1 VPDGNEGPRTVTN
14 VSRAVAGATSY
25 PEPRQV
31 PIGDVPP
38 APGSAVARSDSERGG
53 NVSVD
58 TRQAGS
64 AGTVGDRYRLLECVA
79 GDPEGPAVAWRAWDG
94 VLNRPV
100 TLTVVR
106 PGGPAADGFLAHA
119 HAVSTVAHPS
129 LARVWD
135 AVDEGE
141 RAYVVSEWVTGT
153 PFTALLRDG
162 ALDAESA
169 AGTVARVADGVAAAH
184 GAGVAFGGVHPDHV
198 VVTGTGEVKL
208 AQVVGDGRAAV
219 TDDVRGLGA
228 LLYGALTAH
237 WPLAPT
243 GGAAALRPATTSS
256 GHLLSPRQVRAGVPE
271 DLSSLAVRALD
282 QGSPNGVR
290 SAAAMASVLGD
301 RVATA
306 APDDVFGLDQ
316 DERKRRPRWLT
327 LALPVGAGLVV
338 LALLGWLVGTA
349 LGGLPSLGN
358 DNRTAAAG
366 TPTSK
371 PVTQPP
377 LAAVRP
383 TDARLYDPEGDGK
396 EAAGVEDTTDGNP
409 DTSWR
414 TAHYKRNAAFGSLK
428 DGIGIEYDFGQP
440 VALRQVTVSTSQ
452 PGTQVQIRAGN
463 EPDASEPDDYPVV
476 ADTKTMA
483 SDDTFLIKSNTSARY
498 YIVWLT
504 QLVQDGPDQFQGSIS
519 EVTFKH

>member
-1 VPDGNEGPRTVTN
+1 
-14 VSRAVAGATSY
+14 
-25 PEPRQV
+25 
-31 PIGDVPP
+31 
-38 APGSAVARSDSERGG
+38 
-53 NVSVD
+53 VSVD

-79 GDPEGPAVAWRAWDG
+79 GDPEGPAVAWRAWDD

-301 RVATA
+301 RVTTA

-316 DERKRRPRWLT
+316 DDHKHRPRWLT

-338 LALLGWLVGTA
+338 LALIGWLVGTA
-349 LGGLPSLGN
+349 LGGLPSLGD
-358 DNRTAAAG
+358 DNNQASATGTTASKA
-366 TPTSK
+366 PTQ
-371 PVTQPP
+371 VP
-377 LAAVRP
+377 LVAVRP
-383 TDARLYDPEGDGK
+383 TDARLYDPDGDGQEGK
-396 EAAGVEDTTDGNP
+396 TIAEATDGNP

-414 TAHYKRNAAFGSLK
+414 TAHYRNRADLGGLK
-428 DGIGIEYDFGQP
+428 PGIGIEYDFGQP
-440 VALRQVTVSTSQ
+440 TSLRQITVSTSQ

-463 EPDASEPDDYPVV
+463 DPDASDPDDYPVV
-476 ADTKTMA
+476 SDTKTMQA
-483 SDDTFLIKSNTSARY
+483 NDTFAIKANTSARY
-498 YIVWLT
+498 YIVWMTRLAP
-504 QLVQDGPDQFQGSIS
+504 DGQDQFQGSIS
-519 EVTFKH
+519 EVTFKR